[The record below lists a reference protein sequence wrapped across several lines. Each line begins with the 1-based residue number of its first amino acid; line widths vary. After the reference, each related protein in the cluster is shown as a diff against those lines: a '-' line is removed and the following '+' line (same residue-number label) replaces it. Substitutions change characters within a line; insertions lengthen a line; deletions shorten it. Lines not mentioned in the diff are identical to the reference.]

1 MSATLSQRYIT
12 ATTNLGAASEND
24 VRAELEGSIGEIITA
39 GITMGNGEF
48 NRWSCDNR

>member
-12 ATTNLGAASEND
+12 ATTNLGAASENV
-24 VRAELEGSIGEIITA
+24 VRAELEGSVGVTIAA

-48 NRWSCDNR
+48 NR